1 MEETTR
7 EYIKTNIDVLMNWLE
22 FQGSFG
28 YIKSISSFDFSPKVC
43 ELKREVEDRVEEYLE
58 TKDTKLTTT
67 LVNQIVIKHIVERLQ
82 SNNLNDAVP
91 FILNIDESKV
101 IELAT
106 ALFIRRSVLNT
117 LSKSELIEL
126 DDTNELVKVFNEY
139 LYNLR
144 WLRLSASMIHDN
156 ISENLLSVYMESLPI
171 NLDNTKSSIS
181 YVTES
186 LFYIERLTN
195 LYKRIKGLKNIE
207 IIEEITKLQSEID
220 EASMIYSLSDL
231 TKVMTEFN
239 QYIESLKTKIDIKTL
254 NLV

>member
-43 ELKREVEDRVEEYLE
+43 ELKSEVEDRVEEYLE
-58 TKDTKLTTT
+58 TKDMKLTTT

-101 IELAT
+101 IELST
-106 ALFIRRSVLNT
+106 ALFIRRSVLKT
-117 LSKSELIEL
+117 LSRSELIEL

-207 IIEEITKLQSEID
+207 IIEEITNLQSEID
-220 EASMIYSLSDL
+220 KTSIIYSLSDL
-231 TKVMTEFN
+231 TKVITEFN
-239 QYIESLKTKIDIKTL
+239 QYIESLKTKKDIKTL